1 MGACVDRP
9 VGPHPRHIVR
19 GSCLM
24 RTSVHRVIPMR
35 HSKMN
40 PRNASF
46 AADQMEGVPV
56 AISAVFGS
64 GAS

>member
-1 MGACVDRP
+1 MFDENKRSSGH
-9 VGPHPRHIVR
+9 PHVA
-19 GSCLM
+19 L
-24 RTSVHRVIPMR
+24 
-35 HSKMN
+35 KMN

-46 AADQMEGVPV
+46 AADQMQGVPV